1 MNNTE
6 NAQTQAQ
13 VPATAQPPAV
23 IQPNPAPV
31 VMGFGTSTGFA
42 LMQRAAQLLAA
53 SELVPKEYQKNVA
66 NCTIALEM
74 ASRIG
79 ASPLM
84 VMQNLYLVHGKPS
97 WSSQFIIAAVNG
109 TGRFTPL
116 RFDISG
122 EGMEKTCIAWALERA
137 TGERLESPP
146 ISMDMAKK
154 EGWID
159 KNGSKWKT
167 MPDLMLRYRAATLF
181 GRLYAPEILMGMRA
195 YEEVIDIEGEEV
207 ISETVQTKTEGKAA
221 ALKEKIKNTK
231 SKKDE
236 ADPNK
241 ISCPK
246 LDGAMMSKAN
256 CESCDEREG
265 CPAYD

>member
-1 MNNTE
+1 MSNGENTQTQT
-6 NAQTQAQ
+6 AQT
-13 VPATAQPPAV
+13 PAV
-23 IQPNPAPV
+23 IPPAPV
-31 VMGFGTSTGFA
+31 VMGFGTATGFA
-42 LMQRAAQLLAA
+42 LMQRAAALLAA
-53 SELVPKEYQKNVA
+53 SALVPKEYQGNVA

-116 RFDISG
+116 RFDITG
-122 EGMEKTCIAWALERA
+122 EGEKKTCIAWALEKA

-181 GRLYAPEILMGMRA
+181 GRLYAPEILMGMKA

-207 ISETVQTKTEGKAA
+207 ITETV
-221 ALKEKIKNTK
+221 KEKTDNKAKELKDKLKGAKNKTP
-231 SKKDE
+231 E
-236 ADPNK
+236 ADPDK
-241 ISCPK
+241 VVCPK
-246 LDGAMMSKAN
+246 LEGAMMNKAN

-265 CPAYD
+265 CPAHE